1 MQQQVILHLDLDS
14 FFVSVE
20 RLKNP
25 ALIGKPVIVGGKSS
39 RGVVA
44 ACSYEA
50 RQFGLHSA
58 MPIALARRLCP
69 KGIYLSGDMETYSKF
84 SAEVTDII
92 RDEAPVFEKSSIDEF
107 YMDLTGMDRFFGSE
121 KWAWQLG
128 DKIKKETKLP
138 LSMGLSINKT
148 VSKVAT
154 GEAKPNGR
162 IHIHEE
168 QVKPFFRPLPI
179 NRLPMVGKVTHKF
192 LQEMGIDTI
201 GKLMDFPVDII
212 QRVMGK
218 NGYSLWKKANG
229 IDPSPVVPYSE
240 AKSMSTERTLQQDTA
255 DVVFLKSLLL
265 NMTEQLAYEMR
276 QDNKMTG
283 CVSVKIRY
291 SDFDTHT
298 KQKSISY
305 TSLDNILWN
314 TVSELFDKLYERRLL
329 IRLVGIN
336 FSNLINANYQ
346 MQLFDENARQA
357 HLMIAMDKIRNRYGV
372 QAVARAQGK

>member
-1 MQQQVILHLDLDS
+1 MQQHVILHLDLDS

-25 ALIGKPVIVGGKSS
+25 ALNGKPVIVGGKSS

-58 MPIALARRLCP
+58 MPIVLARRLCP
-69 KGIYLSGDMETYSKF
+69 KGIYLSGDMESYSKV
-84 SAEVTDII
+84 STEVTDII
-92 RDEAPVFEKSSIDEF
+92 RDEAPLFEKSSIDEF
-107 YMDLTGMDRFFGSE
+107 YLDLSGMDRFFGSE

-128 DKIKKETKLP
+128 DKIKKETNLP

-168 QVKPFFRPLPI
+168 EVKPFFRPLPI
-179 NRLPMVGKVTHKF
+179 RRLPMVGNVTHKF

-229 IDPSPVVPYSE
+229 IDPSPVIPYSE
-240 AKSMSTERTLQQDTA
+240 AKSMSSERTLQQDTA
-255 DVVFLKSLLL
+255 DVVYLKSLLL

-276 QDNKMTG
+276 KDNKMTG
-283 CVSVKIRY
+283 CISVKIRY

-298 KQKSISY
+298 KQKTISY

-336 FSNLINANYQ
+336 FSHLVHANYQ
-346 MQLFDENARQA
+346 MQLFDENARYA
-357 HLMIAMDKIRNRYGV
+357 HLMIAMDKIRNKYGV
-372 QAVARAQGK
+372 KAVARAQGK

>member
-1 MQQQVILHLDLDS
+1 
-14 FFVSVE
+14 
-20 RLKNP
+20 
-25 ALIGKPVIVGGKSS
+25 
-39 RGVVA
+39 
-44 ACSYEA
+44 
-50 RQFGLHSA
+50 
-58 MPIALARRLCP
+58 
-69 KGIYLSGDMETYSKF
+69 
-84 SAEVTDII
+84 
-92 RDEAPVFEKSSIDEF
+92 
-107 YMDLTGMDRFFGSE
+107 
-121 KWAWQLG
+121 
-128 DKIKKETKLP
+128 
-138 LSMGLSINKT
+138 MGLSINKT

-168 QVKPFFRPLPI
+168 EVKPFFRPLPI
-179 NRLPMVGKVTHKF
+179 RRLPMVGNVTHKF

-229 IDPSPVVPYSE
+229 IDPSPVIPYSE
-240 AKSMSTERTLQQDTA
+240 AKSMSSERTLQQDTA
-255 DVVFLKSLLL
+255 DVVYLKSLLL

-276 QDNKMTG
+276 KDNKMTG
-283 CVSVKIRY
+283 CISVKIRY

-298 KQKSISY
+298 KQKTISY

-336 FSNLINANYQ
+336 FSHLVHANYQ
-346 MQLFDENARQA
+346 MQLFDENARYA
-357 HLMIAMDKIRNRYGV
+357 HLMIAMDKIRNKYGV
-372 QAVARAQGK
+372 KAVARAQGK

>member
-1 MQQQVILHLDLDS
+1 MQQHVILHLDLDS

-58 MPIALARRLCP
+58 MPIVLARRLCP
-69 KGIYLSGDMETYSKF
+69 KGIYLSGDMESYSKF
-84 SAEVTDII
+84 SADVTAII
-92 RDEAPVFEKSSIDEF
+92 REEAPLFEKSSIDEF
-107 YMDLTGMDRFFGSE
+107 YLDLSGMDRFFGSE

-128 DKIKKETKLP
+128 DKIKKETNLP

-168 QVKPFFRPLPI
+168 EVKPFFRPLPI
-179 NRLPMVGKVTHKF
+179 RRLPMVGNVTHKF

-229 IDPSPVVPYSE
+229 IDPSPVIPYSE
-240 AKSMSTERTLQQDTA
+240 AKSMSSERTLQQDTA
-255 DVVFLKSLLL
+255 DVVYLKSLLI

-276 QDNKMTG
+276 KDNKMTG
-283 CVSVKIRY
+283 CISVKIRY

-314 TVSELFDKLYERRLL
+314 TVSELFDKLYDRRLL

-336 FSNLINANYQ
+336 FSHLVHANYQ
-346 MQLFDENARQA
+346 MQLFDENARYA
-357 HLMIAMDKIRNRYGV
+357 HLMIAMDKIRNKYGV
-372 QAVARAQGK
+372 KAVARAQGK